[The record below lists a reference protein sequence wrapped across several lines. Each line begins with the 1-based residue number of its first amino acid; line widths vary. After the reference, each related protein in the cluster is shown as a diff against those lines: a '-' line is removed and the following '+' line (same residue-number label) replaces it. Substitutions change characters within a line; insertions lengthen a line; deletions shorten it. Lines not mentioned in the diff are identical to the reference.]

1 MKTNILK
8 FFGFA
13 ALLGVAQGAFA
24 TDYSVNS
31 EGALEAALASSDSA
45 VITLTGDFDVTEEY
59 QIGKTV
65 VLNLNGYTISGVAA
79 DANIF
84 CVVSNGNLTVNAPTD
99 GTPGGLSTGSERSC
113 IYTAWGRYKGPK
125 TIVINGGT
133 FSGNCLFN
141 YSPEAAQN
149 AIAQRYGVPV
159 DGAGS
164 GGKAD
169 PTSVTINGGWF
180 KDGYNQ
186 GNVGEYRCYYFTV
199 NGGTFERG
207 LDCADTKTC
216 SIGVTTTCK
225 AFFTGG
231 KYKDRYPWF
240 RWINRQGDV
249 DVGKIFI
256 GSATHTNV
264 YYYENGYYVNAYD
277 YSACEATAKVRWD
290 VIENTTLFDYLTTQ
304 CCQKWKRVSG
314 GRHYF
319 RYLSEAQMVGDDV
332 EPVLANAANN
342 ANGGAEE
349 ESVQVSQVALP
360 TRKLMSFAAPKQ
372 LKLAAAPSS
381 DDVCSPAVSEDA
393 LFVVG
398 DVDDLSTYGWDV
410 GYDGLLDVDYKE
422 TGVDYFYERTDID
435 AQHVFFCKN
444 KSGFKSAI
452 KTDQYADCGTG
463 IEISFNKKIKEGS
476 VVGYWCFGND
486 WDCLEVLKGAF
497 GGKEADESVMIEDDD
512 IGASFTGH
520 MIPLSVYADDCHL
533 PIFFAL
539 KNCDEANEINHVEA
553 TVALV
558 HYTEGGERI
567 VRASFTHTFG
577 GAAEEPVP
585 LDQKEAE
592 VQVPAAT
599 DVVQGKTNVKIK
611 EVDAEGNEHDVELK
625 GDFSD
630 PKTSVIANTMGTIDK
645 EKSIQKAMQETQ
657 NGLKDVPVPEGENVT
672 DSSKKL
678 NVELKSIGIDAS
690 VAAAPVFESIS
701 YLVEPKL
708 KTVETVGGVAQPPE
722 ERTISNEEIK
732 ASGKSIKVILPLSD
746 DFRVSAKVRHESEDP
761 NYPPEEFI
769 LPVLGVAGG
778 RYVEIMTTHFS
789 TFILSPYNAVVTES
803 DETLGIVK
811 VAKTAGGET
820 VAGVPFRKFDVTS
833 GTAKAMTVDQL
844 LVAGFGQ
851 DDDIYAYNPAK
862 PSGDEYDMWA
872 WDGEKWSGVLG
883 QAEPPAAE
891 SAEIASGKAFWFKDE
906 SDSTT
911 PLTLAGLYQENVT
924 TTVDVGKK
932 SLLVNPYPVAI
943 NAAEKLKEGAC
954 VGDQFALVGGSDRYE
969 FRDGAWGVVAKGTV
983 IKELPGGIKIY
994 GSDTFTA
1001 KDVIEIPAGQAF
1013 WYISTGTTA
1022 PAVAW

>member
-8 FFGFA
+8 VFGFA

-24 TDYSVNS
+24 TVVTTEAELEVALSAGGTVTL
-31 EGALEAALASSDSA
+31 GADIALTHEHQ
-45 VITLTGDFDVTEEY
+45 VGN
-59 QIGKTV
+59 TV
-65 VLNLNGYTISGVAA
+65 VLDLATYCLTAA
-79 DANIF
+79 DGVNAFQVIA
-84 CVVSNGNLTVNAPTD
+84 NGNFTVNADATN
-99 GTPGGLSTGSERSC
+99 PGGIYVTSTNC
-113 IYTAWGRYKGPK
+113 CVYTAYGLCAGRKSV
-125 TIVINGGT
+125 TLNGGV
-133 FSGNCLFN
+133 FSGNCVFN
-141 YSPEAAQN
+141 FSETAAAN
-149 AIAQRYGVPV
+149 ILKRFGIDV

-164 GGKAD
+164 GERAD

-186 GNVGEYRCYYFTV
+186 GNIGEYRCYYFTV

-207 LDCADTKTC
+207 IDSADTTTC

-231 KYKDRYPWF
+231 KYKNHYPWF
-240 RWINRQGDV
+240 RWKNRQGEV
-249 DVGKIFI
+249 DTGKVII

-277 YSACEATAKVRWD
+277 YSACEASAIPKNGWPFPEGSSLIQYLATQCYQKWSFDRTTRRFYRFYSEASSLGNDPRWENGFDGDNAVQDGGSSVIQPAGSTPRMALKSAKPVMLMSAASPANGEATGD
-290 VIENTTLFDYLTTQ
+290 VIE
-304 CCQKWKRVSG
+304 
-314 GRHYF
+314 
-319 RYLSEAQMVGDDV
+319 
-332 EPVLANAANN
+332 
-342 ANGGAEE
+342 
-349 ESVQVSQVALP
+349 
-360 TRKLMSFAAPKQ
+360 
-372 LKLAAAPSS
+372 
-381 DDVCSPAVSEDA
+381 
-393 LFVVG
+393 
-398 DVDDLSTYGWDV
+398 
-410 GYDGLLDVDYKE
+410 
-422 TGVDYFYERTDID
+422 
-435 AQHVFFCKN
+435 
-444 KSGFKSAI
+444 
-452 KTDQYADCGTG
+452 
-463 IEISFNKKIKEGS
+463 
-476 VVGYWCFGND
+476 
-486 WDCLEVLKGAF
+486 
-497 GGKEADESVMIEDDD
+497 
-512 IGASFTGH
+512 
-520 MIPLSVYADDCHL
+520 YADDNGQGGNVKVVIGKGEDWVSVYGYTYADLYTADIPLKDREDIATSHSFTVDGDVYGGYSDAYADWNARIYITFDKDVKAGCVQVYLNDPMYGNNTVLKDIPALSAGANFNVSNFASGEEFVWDWHTFSFL
-533 PIFFAL
+533 LTDPDSWPILVAL
-539 KNCDEANEINHVEA
+539 CAPSEDLKVAHVKA

-558 HYTEGGERI
+558 LEKGGERI
-567 VRASFTHTFG
+567 TRASFTHTFG
-577 GAAEEPVP
+577 GAEDEPVP
-585 LDQKEAE
+585 LDQKDAE
-592 VQVPAAT
+592 VQVPAAA

-611 EVDAEGNEHDVELK
+611 EVDAEGNEHDVELN
-625 GDFSD
+625 GDFGDKRSE
-630 PKTSVIANTMGTIDK
+630 VVVNTMGTIDK

-657 NGLKDVPVPEGENVT
+657 NGLKEVPVPEDENVT

-844 LVAGFGQ
+844 LVAGFGEG
-851 DDDIYAYNPAK
+851 DDIYAYNPAK
-862 PSGDEYDMWA
+862 ASGDEYDMWA
-872 WDGEKWSGVLG
+872 WDGEKWDIVPGPT
-883 QAEPPAAE
+883 QPPAAE

-906 SDSTT
+906 SSSTT

-943 NAAEKLKEGAC
+943 NAAEKLKDGAC
-954 VGDQFALVGGSDRYE
+954 AGDQFALVGGSDRYE

-994 GSDTFTA
+994 GSDTFTSA
-1001 KDVIEIPAGQAF
+1001 TEIVIPAGQAF
-1013 WYISTGTTA
+1013 WYISTGATA
-1022 PAVAW
+1022 PTVAW